1 MKLSPV
7 LPLVALVALVACSSS
22 EAPQN
27 GSTVPASDPDA
38 SAPDA
43 ASDDGGAAYAEAVAA
58 SSWTKLEGA
67 PSAPSG
73 AKMDDAYFVNAKLGF
88 AVHGVESSIY
98 RTKDGGATWAKVFTN
113 KGTFFRAILFVDEK
127 TGFAGNLGAGLSSA
141 ITDETVLYRT
151 TDGGDTW
158 APVTEIGGDA
168 PKGICNLTAVDD
180 EHLIAVGR
188 ANGPAHIITSKDG
201 GKSWTAKDLTDQM
214 SMLIDARFTS
224 PSEGIIVGMSA
235 TSPSS
240 CAVMRTT
247 DGGKTY
253 ATVFASTQASSL
265 CWKVSF
271 PSPSVGYVSIQG
283 YGRSFAKTRD
293 GGKTWVELPLPSESG
308 AEDAF
313 PSLAIGFVT
322 DDIGWVSSSDPA
334 QPNYRTLDGGKTW
347 TKDAALDGPV
357 NRFRFVDA
365 TTAYAVGSSLWKMT
379 IPAKAP

>member
-1 MKLSPV
+1 MKLARL
-7 LPLVALVALVACSSS
+7 LPLVALVACSSS
-22 EAPQN
+22 EASQAPASIPAGESD
-27 GSTVPASDPDA
+27 GSTLDA
-38 SAPDA
+38 SV
-43 ASDDGGAAYAEAVAA
+43 DDGGSAYDKALAAAV
-58 SSWTKLEGA
+58 WTKLEGA
-67 PSAPSG
+67 PSAPAG
-73 AKMDDAYFVNAKLGF
+73 AKLDDAYFVTPKLGF

-98 RTKDGGATWAKVFTN
+98 RTKDGGDTWAKVFTN
-113 KGTFFRAILFVDEK
+113 KGTFFRSILFVDEK

-158 APVTEIGGDA
+158 APITEIGGDA

-180 EHLIAVGR
+180 KHLIAVGR
-188 ANGPAHIITSKDG
+188 ANGPAHMITSSDG

-224 PSEGIIVGMSA
+224 PTEGIIVGMSA

-247 DGGKTY
+247 DGGKTF

-271 PSPSVGYVSIQG
+271 PSPSVGYVSVQG
-283 YGRSFAKTRD
+283 YGRSFAKTTD

-313 PSLAIGFVT
+313 PALAIGFVT

-347 TKDAALDGPV
+347 TKDKTLDGPV

-365 TTAYAVGSSLWKMT
+365 KTAYAVGASVWKLGLE
-379 IPAKAP
+379 AKAP